1 MKDISSLAKKPKAYL
16 PLHQARITFIAQLVM
31 ALLRS
36 RSTNLYHIAD
46 ELQDND
52 SSYRRIK
59 RFLADYDYSF
69 EQLSELILSCLDMNR
84 FTLCMDRTNWEHGS
98 KNINYLVVPIA
109 WQETSTPI
117 V

>member
-1 MKDISSLAKKPKAYL
+1 
-16 PLHQARITFIAQLVM
+16 M

-36 RSTNLYHIAD
+36 RSTNLYYVA
-46 ELQDND
+46 EEFQSSE

-59 RFLADYDYSF
+59 RFLADYNYSF

-84 FTLCMDRTNWEHGS
+84 FTLCMDRTNWKHCS
-98 KNINYLVVPIA
+98 KNVNYLVVPIA
-109 WQETSTPI
+109 WQGTSIPI